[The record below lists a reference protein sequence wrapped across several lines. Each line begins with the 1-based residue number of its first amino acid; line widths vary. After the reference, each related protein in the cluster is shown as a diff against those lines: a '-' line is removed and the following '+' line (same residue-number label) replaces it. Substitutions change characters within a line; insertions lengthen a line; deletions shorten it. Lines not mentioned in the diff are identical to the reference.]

1 MPPKI
6 HRGLV
11 YAIVAVAATAAG
23 FLYRSLDG
31 DRKPDSVAE
40 MPIPESGGP
49 AMLGITLPDL
59 EGKPQSLSQW
69 KGKVLVV
76 NFWATWCEPCKKEIP
91 EFVKVQDRYRA
102 KGVQFVGVSID
113 DLEKVKRFARE
124 LGINYPLLIGSY
136 DTVEVSKEAGN
147 PVSALPFTAVIDRS
161 GRVVSAKL
169 GDLDE
174 AKLVEIISP
183 LI

>member
-1 MPPKI
+1 MSPKV
-6 HRGLV
+6 HRGWIYALV
-11 YAIVAVAATAAG
+11 AIAALGAG
-23 FLYRSLDG
+23 VLSRSLDG
-31 DRKPDSVAE
+31 DKKPNLVAE
-40 MPIPESGGP
+40 VPVRETGGP
-49 AMLGITLPDL
+49 ALLGITLPDL
-59 EGKPQSLSQW
+59 DGKPQTLSQW

-91 EFVKVQDRYRA
+91 DFVKVQAKYGT

-113 DLEKVKRFARE
+113 ELGKVKSFARE

-136 DTVEVSKEAGN
+136 DTVEISKEAGN
-147 PVSALPFTAVIDRS
+147 PVSALPFTAVLDRS
-161 GRVVSAKL
+161 GKVVSAKL

-174 AKLVEIISP
+174 AKLIEIISP